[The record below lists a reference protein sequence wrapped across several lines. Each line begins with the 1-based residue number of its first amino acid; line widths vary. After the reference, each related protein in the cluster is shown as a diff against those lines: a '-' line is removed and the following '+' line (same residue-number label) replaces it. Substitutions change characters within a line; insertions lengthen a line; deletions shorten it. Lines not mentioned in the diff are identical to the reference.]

1 MVNKMNGVLSA
12 TRMMK
17 ASEIRKKCVEA
28 KKHPEILEAMEF
40 EAKKRLYEMNRKVS
54 SRREVS

>member
-1 MVNKMNGVLSA
+1 MNGVLSA

-17 ASEIRKKCVEA
+17 AFEVRKKCAEA

-54 SRREVS
+54 NRREMS

>member
-1 MVNKMNGVLSA
+1 MNGVLSA

-17 ASEIRKKCVEA
+17 AFEVRKKCAEA
-28 KKHPEILEAMEF
+28 KKHPEILEVMEF

-54 SRREVS
+54 ARREVS